1 MKKREIDYSTW
12 VKPKLR
18 DSERFMVGVGMVPQT
33 LFQCTECKEWNAY
46 GCGGG
51 EMVWDQ
57 FGRCEH
63 CWDAD
68 SITE

>member
-1 MKKREIDYSTW
+1 
-12 VKPKLR
+12 
-18 DSERFMVGVGMVPQT
+18 MVPNE
-33 LFQCTECKEWNAY
+33 LFQCTECYEWNSY

-68 SITE
+68 SIPIDSPDLLVEQTE